1 MTGQVKPTKTEKIL
15 LSVTAAF
22 LCLLLALM
30 LYGKATG
37 AEGHYTVAAEQ
48 SAGVSSGS
56 AASAAASSATREA
69 VGPVNINTAS
79 AEELSALPGIGE
91 TLAGRIVAYRTK
103 HGAFS
108 STEEVQ
114 KVSGIGEKIFAEI
127 ADRITV
133 GG

>member
-1 MTGQVKPTKTEKIL
+1 MRGQVKPTKTEKIL
-15 LSVTAAF
+15 LAVTAAF

-37 AEGHYTVAAEQ
+37 AEGHYTVTAERSAA
-48 SAGVSSGS
+48 ASSVS
-56 AASAAASSATREA
+56 AASAAGPSAAQEA
-69 VGPVNINTAS
+69 AGPVNINTAS
-79 AEELSALPGIGE
+79 AEELAMLPGIGE
-91 TLAGRIVAYRTK
+91 TLAGRIVAYRTE

-108 STEEVQ
+108 STEEIQ